1 MVFSSQ
7 HIMFIDLF
15 NSKTG
20 SVGSTFRQISFGY
33 VKIHN
38 TETQPPTQA
47 VKSVKLRQER
57 ERERATT
64 RS

>member
-1 MVFSSQ
+1 
-7 HIMFIDLF
+7 MFIDLF

-47 VKSVKLRQER
+47 VKVLNSDKR
-57 ERERATT
+57 ERERGPLQDHE
-64 RS
+64 RDSG